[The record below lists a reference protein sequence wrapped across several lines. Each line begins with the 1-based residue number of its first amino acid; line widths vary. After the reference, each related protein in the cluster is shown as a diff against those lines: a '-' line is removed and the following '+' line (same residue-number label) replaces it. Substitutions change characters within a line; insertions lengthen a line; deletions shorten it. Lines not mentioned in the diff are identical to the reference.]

1 MRTTMSRRRR
11 SGKLEGSVDQ
21 GRAEP
26 CRACRSLIQTPA
38 RAAVSGGGGAVR
50 RHRGIIAHRGSHGGF
65 AAQRGSRGGAE
76 RCAAAAT
83 RHRGPRSRG
92 GPSEAPAPR
101 TAGSQ
106 PQSSCF
112 GRRGWRG
119 VVPCW
124 SALDPER
131 QFSAPPR
138 LRVNHVARRYVNHAV
153 HQRVNHVARRRL
165 PLPAVFARLSRAARA
180 RRWSRSR
187 SVRTSRRS
195 RNRTRSSLVRCRPRD
210 QRCGVVAR
218 R

>member
-138 LRVNHVARRYVNHAV
+138 LRVNHVARR
-153 HQRVNHVARRRL
+153 RL